1 MQCRQRDI
9 EIEIRIFYGIK
20 PLQKNPAILISIIVS
35 IFYFAK
41 NHLFARI
48 FKKCAKISR
57 YAQGGF
63 PETNERSTRCNISSN
78 RRIDSRWKMAE
89 LRRREGDARVELP
102 TWTNNRLMTCKYG
115 EANQAAVLTG
125 HEKRPRAPFVPAR
138 AKGSERER
146 ERVFDTLSMYLRAR
160 PAHMHRAR
168 TYLMVAR

>member
-20 PLQKNPAILISIIVS
+20 SLKENPAILISKYIS
-35 IFYFAK
+35 LRWESSFYEYLKSALKFRVTQQQNFRKRALNAVQHFVQSPNRFSLK
-41 NHLFARI
+41 NGWTAAAAAH
-48 FKKCAKISR
+48 
-57 YAQGGF
+57 
-63 PETNERSTRCNISSN
+63 
-78 RRIDSRWKMAE
+78 
-89 LRRREGDARVELP
+89 EGDARVELL

-125 HEKRPRAPFVPAR
+125 HEKRPRAPFVSVRECAR
-138 AKGSERER
+138 ERGWGR
-146 ERVFDTLSMYLRAR
+146 ERVYSILSMYLRAR